1 MEKQN
6 RQYDKEALLIF
17 VKNLQ
22 KGKVKTRLA
31 ETIGEARALDIYRE
45 LLTIT
50 KSVVEPLEIARQ
62 VWYSDYIDEDDLWPG
77 VAYEKRV
84 QEGKNLGMRMQM
96 AFRRAFGSG
105 FEKVIIIGSDCAEI
119 STSLLRQAFDR
130 LNNHG
135 AVIGPAADGGYYLL
149 GTNRFYPDIFE
160 LDEWSTASVYDRTI
174 KQFHKKRISYA
185 VLAELNDIDTEADL
199 KDSSLVL

>member
-1 MEKQN
+1 
-6 RQYDKEALLIF
+6 
-17 VKNLQ
+17 NLQ

-149 GTNRFYPDIFE
+149 GTNRFYPDI
-160 LDEWSTASVYDRTI
+160 
-174 KQFHKKRISYA
+174 
-185 VLAELNDIDTEADL
+185 
-199 KDSSLVL
+199 